1 MIAFLTN
8 IAPIALGFVAKLF
21 ALKQHAAS
29 ENQKLMM
36 EQFAAKDKSINDARQ
51 MAKNESP
58 MAAMNRRVIIL
69 VILGLIIFTQVAPP
83 LLNLPT
89 VIPTTI
95 EGFNFFGIQSVGTMV
110 GVAVLSIVVAFM
122 VKNAY
127 QLFYSWYVQRFSNFS
142 SQQLSSMLLQI
153 SVAFGFMFAF
163 ALLQSLLLVT

>member
-1 MIAFLTN
+1 MMALFTN

-36 EQFAAKDKSINDARQ
+36 EQFAAKDKSINDARE

-69 VILGLIIFTQVAPP
+69 VILALIIFTQVAPP

-89 VIPTTI
+89 IIPTTV
-95 EGFNFFGIQSVGTMV
+95 EGFSLMGITFVPDTIEYVKVQAGAVMKFDEVFAWASMIIEFYFG
-110 GVAVLSIVVAFM
+110 A
-122 VKNAY
+122 
-127 QLFYSWYVQRFSNFS
+127 QL
-142 SQQLSSMLLQI
+142 
-153 SVAFGFMFAF
+153 AKK
-163 ALLQSLLLVT
+163 

>member
-1 MIAFLTN
+1 MMALFTN

-36 EQFAAKDKSINDARQ
+36 EQFAAKDKSINDARE

-89 VIPTTI
+89 IIPTTI
-95 EGFNFFGIQSVGTMV
+95 EGFNFFGIQFVPEVVEYVTIQSGSV
-110 GVAVLSIVVAFM
+110 
-122 VKNAY
+122 VKFDEVFAWASMIIEFY
-127 QLFYSWYVQRFSNFS
+127 FGAQL
-142 SQQLSSMLLQI
+142 
-153 SVAFGFMFAF
+153 AKK
-163 ALLQSLLLVT
+163 